1 MDRTLAEILEAAAY
15 GHFPPPDGG
24 TTVVSQPSRRD
35 AGVIAFTGHSVVF
48 TDEDPQWVRRTLA
61 TLDCDSLAATMNP
74 RFLGALLD
82 RTRRCMDTI
91 DLLTVASCLAGPPPL
106 PLTELA
112 DAGHPREVRSRRRR
126 DDIRVWAAEG
136 GGSCSAAAWPVVG
149 RRRWR
154 STTSVATGAWGG
166 RWPRP
171 PDIWCPTASRSGPSR
186 PPATRAACA
195 PFRRRAFDRWAP
207 KRFFSRRRYRFGPSA
222 PATVGQTVIGRRV
235 SEITTGG
242 IPRMKSAAR
251 YP

>member
-74 RFLGALLD
+74 RFLGALLE

-136 GGSCSAAAWPVVG
+136 GVVVLG
-149 RRRWR
+149 RG
-154 STTSVATGAWGG
+154 VAG
-166 RWPRP
+166 RWEAAVEVDDERRHRGLGRALATAARHLV
-171 PDIWCPTASRSGPSR
+171 PDGQPVWAQQAAGNARSV
-186 PPATRAACA
+186 
-195 PFRRRAFDRWAP
+195 RAFQAAGFRP
-207 KRFFSRRRYRFGPSA
+207 
-222 PATVGQTVIGRRV
+222 VGAEALLLPT
-235 SEITTGG
+235 
-242 IPRMKSAAR
+242 
-251 YP
+251 